1 MKATTEDLLHDRTVL
16 YAVKRSEAYALR
28 TALATCDSTKHDA
41 LIVAANE
48 EEHRMNVERQ
58 YIELSKKTKQSAWA
72 FRFAVIGAFVLG
84 ILVAK

>member
-1 MKATTEDLLHDRTVL
+1 MHDRTVL

-58 YIELSKKTKQSAWA
+58 YIELDKRTVPKSALPWWVLA
-72 FRFAVIGAFVLG
+72 GAVIGYLLG
-84 ILVAK
+84 SGK